1 MEKRKPGRPKSDKPT
16 RNQNV
21 TLRLTVEE
29 YEKLRTVCYEQGLTY
44 TDVMLKGVEFCS
56 RK

>member
-16 RNQNV
+16 RNQNI

-29 YEKLRTVCYEQGLTY
+29 YENLKAVCYEKRLTY
-44 TDVMLKGVEFCS
+44 NDILLKGLEFWS
-56 RK
+56 N